1 VPVIQGNGYRGL
13 MVGRAP
19 LPSRL
24 SASSPLAER
33 EETRARILQ
42 AARERFRSNGVQKTT
57 MEEVAKA
64 AGTSRQLL
72 YRFFSGRGEIVEAA
86 IVERIREMA
95 AGLGEG
101 LDRFPSFADAMV
113 EVSLA
118 TVEAAR
124 HDDELQILF
133 ENTGGIR
140 LHHVLAGPYAP
151 VSDLVREFWRPWFD
165 RARQSGE
172 LRSDVDDADL
182 VEWIRGVYLMLILRD
197 DIDADREREIL
208 QRFLLPS
215 LSVEAAAAAAPPRG
229 RRRRT

>member
-1 VPVIQGNGYRGL
+1 
-13 MVGRAP
+13 MVARAP
-19 LPSRL
+19 IPSRR
-24 SASSPLAER
+24 SAASLLAER
-33 EETRARILQ
+33 EETRTHILQ
-42 AARERFRSNGVQKTT
+42 AARECFRSNGVPKST
-57 MEEVAKA
+57 MEDVAKA

-95 AGLGEG
+95 AGLAES
-101 LDRFPSFADAMV
+101 LDRFASFAEAMV

-118 TVEAAR
+118 TIEAAR

-133 ENTGGIR
+133 ENTNGIR
-140 LHHVLAGPYAP
+140 LHYVLAGPYAP
-151 VSDLVREFWRPWFD
+151 VSDLVEEFWRPWFD
-165 RARQSGE
+165 RARHSGE

-197 DIDADREREIL
+197 DIDAARERELL

-215 LSVEAAAAAAPPRG
+215 LTVEAAAAAEPPA
-229 RRRRT
+229 RRRRS